1 LDVSRAALF
10 PGLARRQG
18 PLQTNRHRR
27 FLAIVQPPLT
37 MLVATLFFG
46 RLAKLPA
53 QGLPYSFFCFAAV
66 VSWAYFSTTLV
77 AATNVMVENQ
87 RVITEVYFP
96 RLILPISAALS

>member
-1 LDVSRAALF
+1 
-10 PGLARRQG
+10 
-18 PLQTNRHRR
+18 
-27 FLAIVQPPLT
+27 